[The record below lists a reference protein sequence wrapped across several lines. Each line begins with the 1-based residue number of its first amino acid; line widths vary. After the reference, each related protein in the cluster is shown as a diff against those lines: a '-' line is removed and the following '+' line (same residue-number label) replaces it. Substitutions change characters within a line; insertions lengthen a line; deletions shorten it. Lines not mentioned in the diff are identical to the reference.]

1 MNRRG
6 NGLSADSYAPLVD
19 LTPRLADVMLTAL
32 REAGV
37 AAYAAS
43 AEELAGLAEEAAAED
58 VLDRLYVDVEM
69 KPTAESVLRVHLT
82 RLRDPERR
90 DTDLRDAGLR
100 ETDLRDAGARE
111 PELREPELRDTEAR
125 EREPRGAGSHDE
137 PRDEPRESEV
147 RDTEVRDTEVRDTGL
162 RDSDLRDADLRD
174 AGTGRVDLG
183 KDETGGA
190 ARTGGPGRAGGT
202 GDLDEEAIWAAIVAG
217 YDAVPEGGRVPWP
230 DQENLDEPEP
240 PPRQGDDRSGRLPR
254 ARVIESADVTGLPAE
269 EDREGE
275 EGEEGHYVPPP
286 PPPLPSADPLTKGAW
301 LCLVGGPLY
310 LLVTVILDWEV
321 PGWAAFLAVA
331 AFIGGFVTLVL
342 RMGDEPRD
350 PDDGAVV

>member
-90 DTDLRDAGLR
+90 DTDLRDGDLRDAGVR
-100 ETDLRDAGARE
+100 ETGLRDAGARE
-111 PELREPELRDTEAR
+111 PELREPEAR
-125 EREPRGAGSHDE
+125 EREHRGAGPHDE
-137 PRDEPRESEV
+137 PRDEPRESEA
-147 RDTEVRDTEVRDTGL
+147 RDTGL
-162 RDSDLRDADLRD
+162 RDADLRDADLRD
-174 AGTGRVDLG
+174 AGLRDAGSGGVDLG
-183 KDETGGA
+183 KGD
-190 ARTGGPGRAGGT
+190 TGGPGRAGGT

-217 YDAVPEGGRVPWP
+217 YDAVPEGDRVPWP

-254 ARVIESADVTGLPAE
+254 ARVIESADLAGLPAE
-269 EDREGE
+269 EDREGDE
-275 EGEEGHYVPPP
+275 DAGDDGHYVPPP